1 MIRLINFYNNDH
13 LDFLPLTQN
22 PLCLLPGTVQ
32 LAFSI
37 GKNFVMI
44 MIKKMNNCFEISAGP
59 RMLLLNNDFS
69 LKQNDD
75 LICVNL
81 YNDHQECKC

>member
-1 MIRLINFYNNDH
+1 MIRLINFFNNDY
-13 LDFLPLTQN
+13 LDFLPFTQN

-44 MIKKMNNCFEISAGP
+44 MIKKMNNCFEMSAGP
-59 RMLLLNNDFS
+59 
-69 LKQNDD
+69 
-75 LICVNL
+75 
-81 YNDHQECKC
+81 